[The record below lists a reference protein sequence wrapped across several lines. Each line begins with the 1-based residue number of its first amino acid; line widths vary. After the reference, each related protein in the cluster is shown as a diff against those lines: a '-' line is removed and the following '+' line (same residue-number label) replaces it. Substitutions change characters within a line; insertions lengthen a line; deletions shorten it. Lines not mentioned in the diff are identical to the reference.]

1 MIHSAKMYPVAT
13 HASAT
18 ESPAGPHFRL
28 SPHGSRTTRTIADMA
43 CQFGQV
49 YDSSLAAEPE
59 RREFWSSDRSGVL
72 SFVRIGRHAKVG
84 GGLLAPPESRR
95 RLLEEFLELC
105 RRECWTASFFTITP
119 ADVDLF
125 RAAGCEVAKWGEDP
139 IVELA
144 DWSCRGKEFEWLRR
158 QENFCRRHGLVCRE
172 WDPRTAT
179 EAERRATF
187 AEIESVSQAWLAAKP
202 QAKPLGFFN
211 GEPTSESLLH
221 RRIFL
226 VRAGESPE
234 RESSRFETERAES
247 PRLEAFVAASAFDAG
262 RQYGIDL
269 YRQRP
274 DAVRGAVP
282 FAMLQALRTLQA
294 DEVVSVSLCMVA
306 TLGCAVVGERAT
318 LLNRLL
324 DWSGRCLNPL
334 FDLPGMHHYK
344 SRFRPRFEPRYVCLW
359 PRASLMN
366 SLTNFYL
373 AGITNFSARK
383 LVGRAWRQWRN
394 KQRRTLVPFE

>member
-1 MIHSAKMYPVAT
+1 MT
-13 HASAT
+13 RSAT
-18 ESPAGPHFRL
+18 PVSTFTRTYGGAAAPAGPHFRL
-28 SPHGSRTTRTIADMA
+28 APSPAYRERTIADMA
-43 CQFGQV
+43 FQYGQV
-49 YDSSLAAEPE
+49 YDSCLTAEPT
-59 RREFWSSDRSGVL
+59 RREFWSADRSGVL
-72 SFVRIGRHAKVG
+72 SYARIGRHVKVG
-84 GGLLAPPESRR
+84 GGLLAPSESRA
-95 RLLEEFLELC
+95 RLLAEFLERC
-105 RRECWTASFFTITP
+105 RAENWTASFFTITP
-119 ADVDLF
+119 TDVELF

-139 IVELA
+139 IVDLP
-144 DWSCRGKEFEWLRR
+144 DWHCRGKEFEWLRR
-158 QENFCRRHGLVCRE
+158 QENYCRRQGLVCRE
-172 WDPRTAT
+172 WDSATAT
-179 EAERRATF
+179 QAERRATF
-187 AEIESVSQAWLAAKP
+187 AEIENVSQAWLAAKP

-211 GEPTSESLLH
+211 GEPTPEGLLR

-226 VRAGESPE
+226 VHADEG
-234 RESSRFETERAES
+234 SSHDKPPFETS
-247 PRLEAFVAASAFDAG
+247 RLEAFVAASAFDSG

-294 DEVVSVSLCMVA
+294 EDVASVSLCMVA
-306 TLGCAVVGERAT
+306 TLGCGVVGERAT

-324 DWSGRCLNPL
+324 NWSGRCLNPL

-344 SRFRPRFEPRYVCLW
+344 SRFRPRFEPRYVCMW

-383 LVGRAWRQWRN
+383 LIGRAWRQWRN